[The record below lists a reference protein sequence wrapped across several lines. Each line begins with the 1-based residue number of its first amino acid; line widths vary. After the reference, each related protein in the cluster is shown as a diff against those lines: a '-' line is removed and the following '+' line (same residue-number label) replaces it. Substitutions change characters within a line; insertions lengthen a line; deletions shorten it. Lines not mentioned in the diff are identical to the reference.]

1 MKSRL
6 FNALLVVSFFAV
18 TLSCFGQSKTVFQG
32 KVVDANNQIGLP
44 GALIEV
50 LNTRIQIVTAEDGSF
65 TVELSSAASQE
76 VQITYL
82 GYETKVMKVNMAN
95 YDGRIMSI
103 LLASTTTKLEEVL
116 VSATRAPARGVFTT
130 ETIDGKSLNAR
141 NLGQDLPI
149 LLNQTTSIVTSSDA
163 GNGVGYTGLRIRG
176 TDPTR
181 VNVTINGIPVN
192 DAESHGVFWV
202 NMPDLA
208 SSANSIQIQRGVGSS
223 SNGAGAFGA
232 SVNIQTNT
240 LEKDAYFMVNSAAG
254 SFSTFKNTLSV
265 GTGLINNIWTVDARA
280 SYINS
285 DGYIDRATTD
295 LQSLYL
301 SAGAYFKNDIF
312 KFIAMRGKER
322 TYQAWNGVLEDS
334 LKTNRTYNYTGE
346 YTDEN
351 GQIQYYE
358 DEVDNYAQDNYQL
371 HWIKNI
377 NKNFQFNLAG
387 HYTRGL
393 GYFEQYREG
402 QRLSNYGLANVTVG
416 QTTISRT
423 SLIRQR
429 WLDNHFGGF
438 VFSANANLSND
449 TKLILGGGWNRYD
462 GDHYGKVIWAQ
473 FASNGQKGHE
483 YYNDNAVKDDANVY
497 LKVEQRLNQ
506 KLTTFLDLQ
515 VRSVDYS
522 FIGINDRFQN
532 VPSNSKLNFFNPKFG
547 LLYTP
552 TNRSEIFSSFAIANK
567 EPNRNDFTEN
577 LVNVVPKPERL
588 YDLEIGLRTKMDKL
602 QYNLTLYNMAY
613 TDQLILTGK
622 INDVGEYVR
631 VNIPSSF
638 RRGAELEVIAEVLP
652 KFIVRGNMTLSQ
664 NKIKEFTEYQD
675 QYDAD
680 FNSLPQKELL
690 LKNTDIAFSPSVIGA
705 LSLDYEVFKSCNVS
719 LANKYVGR
727 QYLDNTQT
735 LARSIPSFLTND
747 LMLTYNTEYKNV
759 KELSYRLQIN
769 NITNAKYANN
779 GYTFGYS
786 VEGQREDF
794 NYFFPQAGINFM
806 LGVSFRL

>member
-6 FNALLVVSFFAV
+6 FNAMLLASFFAIALQGSAQGNDV
-18 TLSCFGQSKTVFQG
+18 IKG
-32 KVVDANNQIGLP
+32 KVLDLNTKVTLP
-44 GALIEV
+44 GALIEAMSMGSQ
-50 LNTRIQIVTAEDGSF
+50 TITDEDGNFNLKIVKNISLEIY
-65 TVELSSAASQE
+65 VS
-76 VQITYL
+76 YL
-82 GYETKVMKVNMAN
+82 GYESKIIKINTAD
-95 YDGRIMSI
+95 YDGKV
-103 LLASTTTKLEEVL
+103 LLITLTSTTTKLEEVL
-116 VSATRAPARGVFTT
+116 VSATRAPVRGVFTA
-130 ETIDGKSLNAR
+130 ETIDSKKLNAQ

-181 VNVTINGIPVN
+181 VNITINGIPVN
-192 DAESHGVFWV
+192 DAESHGVYWV
-202 NMPDLA
+202 NLPDLA

-240 LEKDAYFMVNSAAG
+240 LEKDAYFKVNSAAG

-312 KFIAMRGKER
+312 KFIAMKGKER

-351 GQIQYYE
+351 GQRQYYE
-358 DEVDNYAQDNYQL
+358 GEVDNYTQENYQL
-371 HWIKNI
+371 HWIRSV

-393 GYFEQYREG
+393 GYFEQYKEK
-402 QRLSNYGLANVTVG
+402 QKLSNYGLSNVVLG
-416 QTTISRT
+416 QTTISKT
-423 SLIRQR
+423 NLIRQR

-438 VFSANANLSND
+438 VFSANASISDD
-449 TKLILGGGWNRYD
+449 TKLILGGGWNLYD

-473 FASNGQKGHE
+473 YASNGQKGHE
-483 YYNDNAVKDDANVY
+483 YYNDNAVKNDGNIY
-497 LKVEQRLNQ
+497 LKVEHKLNQ
-506 KLTTFLDLQ
+506 KLTSFLDLQ
-515 VRSVDYS
+515 VRSVNYN
-522 FIGINDRFQN
+522 FIGIDDRFQN
-532 VPSNSKLNFFNPKFG
+532 VPSNSKMSFFNPKLG
-547 LLYTP
+547 LLYSP
-552 TNRSEIFSSFAIANK
+552 SNRVELFSSFAVANK

-577 LVNVVPKPERL
+577 LVTATPKPERL

-602 QYNLTLYNMAY
+602 QYNVTLYNMAY
-613 TDQLILTGK
+613 SDQLILTGK

-631 VNIPSSF
+631 INIPNSV
-638 RRGAELEVIAEVLP
+638 RRGVEMEVFAEVLP
-652 KFIVRGNMTLSQ
+652 KFLVRGNITLSQ

-680 FNSLPQKELL
+680 FNSLTQKEIL

-705 LSLDYEVFKSCNVS
+705 LSLDFEVFKSCHIS

-735 LARSIPSFLTND
+735 KARSIPSFLTND
-747 LMLTYNTEYKNV
+747 LMLTYNTTCKNV
-759 KELSYRLQIN
+759 KEMSYRFQIN
-769 NITNAKYANN
+769 NITNAKYSNN
-779 GYTFGYS
+779 GYTFGYA
-786 VEGQREDF
+786 VDGQREDF
-794 NYFFPQAGINFM
+794 NYYFPQAGTNFM
-806 LGVSFRL
+806 FGVSFGL